1 MTDLLVDH
9 NVEGHARILLSALQA
24 LGWADILGIRLVTF
38 AEVELTGSSTDREV
52 WHRAQDLNMLL
63 RTANRN
69 KSGTDSLEQVL
80 REEHTAQ
87 MLPVL
92 TVGRARQLLNDRAY
106 RNACAER
113 IAEII
118 LDLESYR
125 GVSRLFI
132 P

>member
-1 MTDLLVDH
+1 
-9 NVEGHARILLSALQA
+9 
-24 LGWADILGIRLVTF
+24 
-38 AEVELTGSSTDREV
+38 
-52 WHRAQDLNMLL
+52 
-63 RTANRN
+63 
-69 KSGTDSLEQVL
+69 
-80 REEHTAQ
+80 